1 MSSVTRDG
9 NSQKTKED
17 AVKAMV
23 KALDIERRSRY
34 SDFHGKRSTFS
45 QFMRQSSAR
54 LCRKYP
60 LESIWM
66 TLRGLF
72 RQYPNTDVATRISI
86 VRRADEL
93 LAAYNR
99 GMGWTLGRLE
109 EDVTSPAVPASP
121 GEQDSIQY
129 SNGVMEGGSEEY
141 FAAAKSSSSTAS
153 GSAPAT
159 SDVSIASAGSAA
171 PAATSTSTAV
181 STASAAASAASSVAS
196 TTTSSP
202 SSSSASSSSSSSSS
216 YVAVGSKAAGSTGAG
231 GGSAGG
237 RRRPG

>member
-1 MSSVTRDG
+1 MVKPVSSVTRDG

-109 EDVTSPAVPASP
+109 EDVTSPAVAASP
-121 GEQDSIQY
+121 
-129 SNGVMEGGSEEY
+129 
-141 FAAAKSSSSTAS
+141 
-153 GSAPAT
+153 
-159 SDVSIASAGSAA
+159 
-171 PAATSTSTAV
+171 
-181 STASAAASAASSVAS
+181 AAASS
-196 TTTSSP
+196 
-202 SSSSASSSSSSSSS
+202 
-216 YVAVGSKAAGSTGAG
+216 
-231 GGSAGG
+231 
-237 RRRPG
+237 